1 MGRFSGGTA
10 SRWKSR
16 SEINVST
23 LAAATAA
30 ITSRPC
36 HQDRDSF
43 STISGTDIM
52 GRDPREQTLLTTAKQ
67 MMASW
72 TEKFLN
78 PTQMR
83 GASHRK
89 QRIMKPTF
97 PTLISSRRG
106 ESFEGDRCRSRRFPV
121 TDYNYHSVAFEGASA
136 RYMHARPRSF
146 WNITGDYYQSE
157 ARQDFW
163 GEASLWAVLALT
175 AFLPLISHA
184 HAVMEFVRAIGSY

>member
-1 MGRFSGGTA
+1 
-10 SRWKSR
+10 
-16 SEINVST
+16 
-23 LAAATAA
+23 
-30 ITSRPC
+30 
-36 HQDRDSF
+36 
-43 STISGTDIM
+43 
-52 GRDPREQTLLTTAKQ
+52 
-67 MMASW
+67 
-72 TEKFLN
+72 
-78 PTQMR
+78 
-83 GASHRK
+83 
-89 QRIMKPTF
+89 MKPTL
-97 PTLISSRRG
+97 PTLIRSHRS
-106 ESFEGDRCRSRRFPV
+106 EPFEGDRCRSRRFPV